1 MFLGYLFGS
10 CFAIIVP
17 KFPQVWVI
25 IVPKF
30 GDVCPLWGIF
40 VTNFRNLCPQLL
52 DKIALTETRQ
62 SAMLKYIPY

>member
-52 DKIALTETRQ
+52 DKIALTKTRQ